1 MLTYLIV
8 IQIEKTGMLVDQTRA
23 DETEIHKT
31 YLCIFWYFE
40 NIADITLGQY
50 PF

>member
-8 IQIEKTGMLVDQTRA
+8 IQIGKTGMLVDQTRA

-31 YLCIFWYFE
+31 YLGIFG
-40 NIADITLGQY
+40 TLKILLISL
-50 PF
+50 